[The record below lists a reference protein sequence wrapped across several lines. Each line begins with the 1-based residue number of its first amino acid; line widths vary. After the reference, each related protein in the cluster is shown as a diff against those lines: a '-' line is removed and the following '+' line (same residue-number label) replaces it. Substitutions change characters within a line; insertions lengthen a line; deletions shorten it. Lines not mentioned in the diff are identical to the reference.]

1 MVGMDLPNVPS
12 QDPPPWP
19 LVRQAGVVPRPTP
32 KSTVDMSRSQ
42 SAERSSAG
50 LGGLIGGGASQIDDV
65 GLVGTGELI
74 LGVAGQA
81 GLAG

>member
-1 MVGMDLPNVPS
+1 MS
-12 QDPPPWP
+12 P
-19 LVRQAGVVPRPTP
+19 LKTRHPGRWSDRPGRYPRPTP

-50 LGGLIGGGASQIDDV
+50 LGWLIGGGAGQIDDV

-74 LGVAGQA
+74 LGVAGQV